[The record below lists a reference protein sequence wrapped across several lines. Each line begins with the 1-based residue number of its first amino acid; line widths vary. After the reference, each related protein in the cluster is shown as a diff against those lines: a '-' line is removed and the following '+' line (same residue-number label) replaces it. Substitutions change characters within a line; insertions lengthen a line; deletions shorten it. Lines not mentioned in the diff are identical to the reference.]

1 MSLYYCLLLL
11 LWTSFLKLL
20 LLHPVSFDTICVS
33 IFICLKIFFIP
44 LLNFFF
50 FFFTNWLFCSDF
62 FFNSHIWKISNFP
75 PVGSSGKESAYQLRK
90 CRDTGWIPGLLRS
103 LGIGNGNP
111 LQFAWKRSLT
121 EEPGRLQSMGLQRV
135 RHNWVTEYIHTD
147 VFTSHTIVAIKD
159 TWYDFN
165 LHKFCKTC
173 FVA

>member
-1 MSLYYCLLLL
+1 MLYISLLEMLLLYP
-11 LWTSFLKLL
+11 TSFCMLCFHFHL
-20 LLHPVSFDTICVS
+20 SQD
-33 IFICLKIFFIP
+33 IFYSPSEF
-44 LLNFFF
+44 FFF

-147 VFTSHTIVAIKD
+147 VFTSHTIVAITD